1 MATWARSATS
11 PIVSS
16 SDTNPLDLKSGST
29 VKVPSM
35 TEPNAAEPNAAEP
48 NATVSTTPAPGT
60 ASPTTTPGSVVPDT
74 TAAGTTAPDAAAPG
88 TVAPSTVAP
97 DTLTPDT
104 AAPDCAA
111 PHTTPSSTTPF
122 HAVPNHHAH
131 YPGFAGLAGIVAAA
145 TMSIGRQGDARLVAR
160 LSGLVPGDTV
170 VDVGCGP
177 GAAARRAART
187 GASVTGV
194 DPAQVM
200 LRVARLLTR
209 SSRRVRYLRGA
220 AEDLPLPDDAASVL
234 WTIASV
240 HHWTDV
246 DAGLREVRRVL
257 KPGGRFVALE
267 RRSRPDAHGLAGHGW
282 TDQRAAAFAERC
294 VNLGFIQVQVDRHET
309 GRRKTVS
316 VTATAP

>member
-1 MATWARSATS
+1 
-11 PIVSS
+11 
-16 SDTNPLDLKSGST
+16 
-29 VKVPSM
+29 M
-35 TEPNAAEPNAAEP
+35 TEPNSTEPNT
-48 NATVSTTPAPGT
+48 TVS
-60 ASPTTTPGSVVPDT
+60 SS
-74 TAAGTTAPDAAAPG
+74 TAPDA
-88 TVAPSTVAP
+88 
-97 DTLTPDT
+97 
-104 AAPDCAA
+104 
-111 PHTTPSSTTPF
+111 
-122 HAVPNHHAH
+122 AVPNHHAH

-160 LSGLVPGDTV
+160 LSGLAPGDTV

-187 GASVTGV
+187 GAAVIGV

-209 SSRRVRYLRGA
+209 SSRRVRYVQGA
-220 AEDLPLPDDAASVL
+220 AEVVPLPDDVASVL

-240 HHWTDV
+240 HHWTDI
-246 DAGLREVRRVL
+246 DAGLQEARRVL

-267 RRSRPDAHGLAGHGW
+267 RHSRPDARGLASHGW
-282 TDQRAAAFAERC
+282 TDERAAAFANRC
-294 VNLGFIQVQVDRHET
+294 VDHGFVQVRVDRHES